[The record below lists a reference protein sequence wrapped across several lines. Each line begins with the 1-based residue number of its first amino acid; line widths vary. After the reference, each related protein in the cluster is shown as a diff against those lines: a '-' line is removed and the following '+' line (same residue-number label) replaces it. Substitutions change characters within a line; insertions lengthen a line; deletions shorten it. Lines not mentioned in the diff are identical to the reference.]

1 MIFNYFHYI
10 IHVILSEFNL
20 IELTN
25 IIFFFNNEKKSNL
38 YLEFLLLNNNF

>member
-25 IIFFFNNEKKSNL
+25 IIFFLIMKKNQI
-38 YLEFLLLNNNF
+38 YI